1 MKNRRRST
9 CDRLGSY
16 LTAAVTV
23 GTLANT
29 ADAAIVNLDV
39 SSISGANAGIAP
51 GGQRSNILLSSLGLG
66 AAGLTGD
73 LDLYNRNTGDY
84 TYHGIDID
92 GGGGGGFA
100 INGDDASPRN
110 FNAGG
115 TIDGTAEFSGKTVE
129 TVFYYSDN
137 GLNSV
142 FSPVFGPD
150 SFLGFRSGNNHY
162 GWLEVTWN
170 GTDTFEIISGAFEDQ
185 AGMAIN
191 AGDTGVSAI
200 PEPMSMLSTMGML
213 ASGLL
218 IRRRKQ
224 VA

>member
-73 LDLYNRNTGDY
+73 FDLYNMSLGY
-84 TYHGIDID
+84 STYLGIDID
-92 GGGGGGFA
+92 TGKIA
-100 INGDDASPRN
+100 INGGHASPRN
-110 FNAGG
+110 FAAGD
-115 TIDGTAEFSGKTVE
+115 TIDGSALFSSSASS
-129 TVFYYSDN
+129 TVFLYDN
-137 GLNSV
+137 GTTSTSNA
-142 FSPVFGPD
+142 FGKD

-162 GWLEVTWN
+162 GWLKVTWN
-170 GTDTFEIISGAFEDQ
+170 GTDTFEILSGAFEDQ
-185 AGMAIN
+185 AG
-191 AGDTGVSAI
+191 AGILAGAGASAI
-200 PEPMSMLSTMGML
+200 PEPVSMLSTMGML

-218 IRRRKQ
+218 IRRRKL
-224 VA
+224 AA

>member
-73 LDLYNRNTGDY
+73 FDLYNRNTGDY

-92 GGGGGGFA
+92 GGGGFA
-100 INGDDASPRN
+100 INGGDASPRN

-142 FSPVFGPD
+142 IAFSPVFGPD

-185 AGMAIN
+185 AGVAIN
-191 AGDTGVSAI
+191 AGVSAV
-200 PEPMSMLSTMGML
+200 PEPMSMLSTMGLL

-218 IRRRKQ
+218 IRRRKL
-224 VA
+224 AA